1 MIMPREGMT
10 QVEAMMQFD
19 GDDYVDDF
27 PEDDMQNIGAPI
39 PSTPTADELHRTA
52 APGVPAPALGRAEW
66 AVTTDNAE
74 LETNMA
80 ALRAAFSSMSTLYRH
95 GVNPTLR
102 HTGSSAA
109 NTLPTLL
116 FEDKYGVDV
125 GIHQAEAGLWL
136 PRVLK
141 RLVMETSIKSEKMFD
156 KALLVSAGERTD
168 FYNGRFDHMAIK
180 TVLARGMGAE
190 LGPHQ
195 LAPAPGAAHA
205 VTSPMPYNFPDEVDI
220 MFTGRLKI
228 VDGYTLSAGYE
239 REMQNDIIKTFGRD
253 LLERS
258 SKNLY
263 QRDGGNDGLFQE
275 GSHFDDTPSND
286 AIRPRPSNA
295 HINVADPNLLD
306 NNNSCLR
313 KVLWGPFDGDRAGP
327 KKISFTLEARAACT
341 AAVWETFI
349 RGIDD
354 HARLDPAPAAA
365 VAGAPA
371 PVPIAV
377 QHLRKMRLAMKACA
391 KLHQL
396 RNLAVIRASA
406 SRRGANSLQTRISEG
421 GELSVDGG
429 GAQQAKYLTLMP
441 IRPNEG
447 PGQQGQRTVTPAV
460 AGPFFVGDFVGL
472 GRGVQMQDVESAR
485 PYAAAGVANASEL
498 QSRNAWLTEV
508 RVPNGIPNGFESVP
522 KAYMPTW
529 SYTNG
534 FGIEIAPPA
543 STHVTAQAPPSVPH
557 DAYAD
562 AEANAQVRANDA
574 YNRLS
579 PGLRLPN
586 QGYEQVTGYA
596 NAPTSLGP
604 AEICKALNMVVG
616 GSHSLQESRKQF
628 EFLDL
633 VSSEGSSADGGLAG
647 AFAKQGFGRQEERER
662 RGAVWDDAIRELAIA
677 NDHLYAFLRTMSGVC
692 QRHSQTLTQCSL
704 M

>member
-1 MIMPREGMT
+1 MT

-19 GDDYVDDF
+19 GDYYGDDF

-39 PSTPTADELHRTA
+39 PSTPTADELHRPA
-52 APGVPAPALGRAEW
+52 DPGGAGPPLGRAEW
-66 AVTTDNAE
+66 GVTTDDAE
-74 LETNMA
+74 LETDMA

-102 HTGSSAA
+102 QTGSSAA

-116 FEDKYGVDV
+116 FEDEYGVDV
-125 GIHQAEAGLWL
+125 GIHQDEAGLWL

-195 LAPAPGAAHA
+195 RPPAAGVAHA
-205 VTSPMPYNFPDEVDI
+205 VTSPMPYNFPDGVDI

-263 QRDGGNDGLFQE
+263 ERDGGNDGLFQE
-275 GSHFDDTPSND
+275 GSHFDDTSSRG
-286 AIRPRPSNA
+286 ALRPRPSNA
-295 HINVADPNLLD
+295 HINVADPELLD

-313 KVLWGPFDGDRAGP
+313 KVLWGPFNGHRPGP
-327 KKISFTLEARAACT
+327 KKISFTFEARAACT

-354 HARLDPAPAAA
+354 HAGLDPALPAA
-365 VAGAPA
+365 VPGAPP
-371 PVPIAV
+371 PVLPLAV
-377 QHLRKMRLAMKACA
+377 QHLQKMRLAMKACA

-421 GELSVDGG
+421 GELSVAHAAGA

-447 PGQQGQRTVTPAV
+447 PNQGRRTVTPAV
-460 AGPFFVGDFVGL
+460 AGPFFANDFVGL
-472 GRGVQMQDVESAR
+472 GHRVQMQDVESAR
-485 PYAAAGVANASEL
+485 PVVAAAVADASEL

-529 SYTNG
+529 RYTNAA
-534 FGIEIAPPA
+534 GIESEPPG
-543 STHVTAQAPPSVPH
+543 TIHVTAQPAPSIPH
-557 DAYAD
+557 NAYA
-562 AEANAQVRANDA
+562 AAGANAQAEATGA
-574 YNRLS
+574 YNRLL